1 MQRIEVSKHGGKK
14 RWWLILFV
22 IAFLIAPLI
31 LTEFYLTVLCEAL
44 VMSMLAL
51 SFNLLFGYMGQLSFG
66 QAAFYGLG
74 GYTVAMLVTK
84 VHFNFWLSIL
94 AGVLVA
100 SMIGLI
106 VGYFCVRLRGIYF
119 AILTLA
125 FGQLIFFIVFKWHN
139 FTGGDDG
146 IQGIFPPQFLKS
158 PTAYYYFILIIFL
171 ISAFVLWKMIHS
183 PFGQTIVS
191 MRENSERTEF
201 LGINIARY
209 QLIAFVIAAAIAGLA
224 GAIWVP
230 FYRSVAPSYLTWIK
244 SGEPVMAAILGGP
257 SLFYGPILGMFI
269 MTFFHS
275 WVLGFTVYWPV
286 VMGAL
291 ILVIIFF
298 LPGGILGF
306 IQEKVKGRR
315 ETIKEKIE
323 LCKTGMM
330 EERSDGHRE

>member
-1 MQRIEVSKHGGKK
+1 MQQIESPGNNIKK
-14 RWWLILFV
+14 GWWLILLI
-22 IAFLIAPLI
+22 IAFLVAPLI
-31 LTEFYLTVLCEAL
+31 LSEFYLTVLCEAL

-74 GYTVAMLVTK
+74 GYAVAMLVTK

-100 SMIGLI
+100 SIIGLI

-119 AILTLA
+119 AVLTLA
-125 FGQLIFFIVFKWHN
+125 FGQLIFFVVFKWHN

-146 IQGIFPPQFLKS
+146 IQGIFPPEFLKS
-158 PTAYYYFILIIFL
+158 PVAYYYFILIIFL
-171 ISAFVLWKMIHS
+171 ISALILWKIIHS

-209 QLIAFVIAAAIAGLA
+209 QLITFGIAAAFAGLA

-230 FYRSVAPSYLTWIK
+230 FYRSVAPSYLNWIK

-257 SLFYGPILGMFI
+257 SLFFGPILGMFI

-291 ILVIIFF
+291 ILFIIFF

-306 IQEKVKGRR
+306 AQEKLTERR
-315 ETIKEKIE
+315 QKIQTTVG
-323 LCKTGMM
+323 K
-330 EERSDGHRE
+330 

>member
-1 MQRIEVSKHGGKK
+1 MQRIQTETNESQIKK
-14 RWWLILFV
+14 SWWLILLIIIF
-22 IAFLIAPLI
+22 IIAPTFLS
-31 LTEFYLTVLCEAL
+31 EFYLTVLCEAL

-84 VHFNFWLSIL
+84 FHFNFWLSIL

-100 SMIGLI
+100 SIIGLI

-119 AILTLA
+119 AVLTLA

-146 IQGIFPPQFLKS
+146 IQGIFPPEFLKS

-171 ISAFVLWKMIHS
+171 ISAFVLWKIMHS

-209 QLIAFVIAAAIAGLA
+209 QLITFVIAAAIAGLA

-230 FYRSVAPSYLTWIK
+230 FYRSVAPSYLTWVK
-244 SGEPVMAAILGGP
+244 SGEPIMAAILGGP

-275 WVLGFTVYWPV
+275 WVLGFTIYWPV
-286 VMGAL
+286 VMGTL

-315 ETIKEKIE
+315 ETIKEK
-323 LCKTGMM
+323 M
-330 EERSDGHRE
+330 E

>member
-1 MQRIEVSKHGGKK
+1 MVKK
-14 RWWLILFV
+14 SWWLALLV
-22 IAFLIAPLI
+22 IAFFVAPLI
-31 LTEFYLTVLCEAL
+31 VSEFYLTVLCEAL

-74 GYTVAMLVTK
+74 GYTVAMLMTK
-84 VHFNFWLSIL
+84 VQFNFWLSLI
-94 AGVLVA
+94 AGILVA
-100 SMIGLI
+100 SIIGLI
-106 VGYFCVRLRGIYF
+106 VGFFCVRLRGIYF
-119 AILTLA
+119 AVLTLA
-125 FGQLIFFIVFKWHN
+125 FGQLIFFIVFKWHD

-146 IQGIFPPQFLKS
+146 IQGIFPPEFLKS
-158 PTAYYYFILIIFL
+158 PTNYYYFLLIIFL
-171 ISAFVLWKMIHS
+171 LSALVLWKILHS

-201 LGINIARY
+201 LGINIAKY
-209 QLIAFVIAAAIAGLA
+209 QLITFVIAAAFAGLA

-230 FYRSVAPSYLTWIK
+230 FYRSVAPSYLTWVK

-286 VMGAL
+286 VMGTL

-306 IQEKVKGRR
+306 IQEKVNQRR
-315 ETIKEKIE
+315 ERLNQLMEK
-323 LCKTGMM
+323 
-330 EERSDGHRE
+330 

>member
-1 MQRIEVSKHGGKK
+1 VEIKQLEEKQSIVRRG
-14 RWWLILFV
+14 WWLVLLLIALF
-22 IAFLIAPLI
+22 IAPLFFS
-31 LTEFYLTVLCEAL
+31 EFYLTVLCEAL

-94 AGVLVA
+94 AGILVA
-100 SMIGLI
+100 GIIGLI

-119 AILTLA
+119 AVLTLA
-125 FGQLIFFIVFKWHN
+125 FGQLIFFVVFKWHN

-146 IQGIFPPQFLKS
+146 IQGIFPPEFLKS
-158 PTAYYYFILIIFL
+158 PVAYYYFILIIFL
-171 ISAFVLWKMIHS
+171 ISALILWKIIHS

-201 LGINIARY
+201 LGINITRY
-209 QLIAFVIAAAIAGLA
+209 QLITFGIAAAFAGLA

-230 FYRSVAPSYLTWIK
+230 FYRSVAPSYLNWIK

-257 SLFYGPILGMFI
+257 SLFFGPILGMFI

-291 ILVIIFF
+291 ILFIIFF

-306 IQEKVKGRR
+306 AQEKLTERR
-315 ETIKEKIE
+315 QKIQTTVG
-323 LCKTGMM
+323 K
-330 EERSDGHRE
+330 

>member
-1 MQRIEVSKHGGKK
+1 MVTKK
-14 RWWLILFV
+14 PERKESILMKKAWLMLLIILFIV
-22 IAFLIAPLI
+22 APAFLS
-31 LTEFYLTVLCEAL
+31 EFYLTVLCEAL
-44 VMSMLAL
+44 VMSLLAL

-84 VHFNFWLSIL
+84 LHFDFWLSII

-100 SMIGLI
+100 SFIGLI

-119 AILTLA
+119 AVLTLA

-146 IQGIFPPQFLKS
+146 IQGIFPPEFLKS

-291 ILVIIFF
+291 ILIIIFF

-306 IQEKVKGRR
+306 LQEKLKARR
-315 ETIKEKIE
+315 ETTKE
-323 LCKTGMM
+323 
-330 EERSDGHRE
+330 